1 MLKKIRFVGHP
12 HIFLKSLNR
21 QVQHGETVDLREE
34 DITPEIRG
42 LLKMGLF
49 EYVSNKLKGASF
61 SRGTDFFRG
70 VFNRNDKRRDT
81 AQKQEPEATAGPS
94 SNEALLT
101 AIRDIVREEIK
112 SAPISPA
119 VSRASNS
126 VSRPSKEQI
135 KENTLFIR
143 PEESNIQGSI
153 EVKSQSEESEDLNA
167 AVNKL
172 KKKGPKNK

>member
-1 MLKKIRFVGHP
+1 
-12 HIFLKSLNR
+12 
-21 QVQHGETVDLREE
+21 
-34 DITPEIRG
+34 
-42 LLKMGLF
+42 MGLF

-70 VFNRNDKRRDT
+70 VFNRDNKRRDT
-81 AQKQEPEATAGPS
+81 PQKQESEASASAS

-112 SAPISPA
+112 SAPISPG
-119 VSRASNS
+119 VSRSS
-126 VSRPSKEQI
+126 SSGSRSPKEQI
-135 KENTLFIR
+135 KESTLFIR

-153 EVKSQSEESEDLNA
+153 EVKAQSEESDALND

-172 KKKGPKNK
+172 KKKGPKKK